1 MMQKR
6 GDNIIANATPFVAR
20 TKTSGV
26 QSAVSSCPSPG
37 VAVGTSS
44 SADHKKECAS
54 SAPSTLG
61 AAASP
66 RVSSADASA
75 MLVTA
80 IARYVQHRLTVPS
93 AIDDA
98 GADEL
103 HSIKK
108 GGARRKRSSPSVSG
122 AACSAALQRVGD
134 SDGDVN
140 AVHLVACTQQVEAH
154 LLRCLLHVE
163 LTPGRLPNQPEVIG
177 EALGTP
183 STTTA
188 AGTMEA
194 SPQVHRAARRVVTTT
209 NQAASAEGE
218 QSPPPRHPAASTVG
232 DKNSCRGNTEA
243 RSRSQRSSI
252 AAAAEASSSPRVRA
266 SSGGTKAKELY
277 YTYTSQ
283 GIPPSQPRPRGGNR
297 AAVISTSPT
306 RLPSRSNS
314 AAARDTMKDGTV
326 TLPPPADNSEGD
338 PPAHTR
344 GCSAFPCSRGGAVR
358 PLHPTEIRAALRSWP
373 SRIAQYVLA
382 TTFAEQELR
391 SAAANAGGGA
401 NDDAPAAHGAA
412 RSDAPASHAQEE
424 GSASATASSRVGDG
438 AEEDEDEDEAGVV
451 IDVLLRRLC
460 DMLQHT
466 RLAADIG
473 DAGAG
478 QPPSIDFPSFARFYL
493 AGGDAGNIASGSD
506 TDEHAPSQRFGKGG
520 DVHLYLTQLAQVLL
534 PTVTPGGASASG
546 FAWQDEADSIEGL
559 ALSGDIATDIGMLL
573 KHTPLITA
581 PRHPSELPARTP
593 ALGIADI
600 NATTPLLTA
609 RGALWRA
616 LRSLLNFPPSS
627 SHNPTMCTT
636 PLVVGL
642 VRRYTSCR
650 LDSRSSSRSN
660 GDGDGLRV
668 RFLPAADLI
677 SPAGVTTTAAAAPA
691 SDDGL
696 RNHQDAP
703 HDPLRTPVFYTA
715 VFLEVTGEDV
725 LHSTANDED
734 AVTLEEESTSKVRYE
749 ADVPEVY
756 RDRHRRRMEAQNR
769 RGVHYSSGATHGGS
783 AVRSGRSNVNGDA
796 GASAS
801 ATSGLEGATAL
812 SIRDRCLSRREC
824 ALWEKLLALAHF
836 VHVSGTPAEVETTAR
851 YVTLVIRRRRGARQ
865 QPQRDPRQTSS
876 ASATPVSIAESAAL
890 PSVPAFFFT
899 LTETSALRSAAAT
912 AAEVRQ
918 TLFCNDHDDSDD
930 HDAVPFD
937 AAQGVLTKAGSA
949 SSIAAAAGRSH
960 FFGSSGLGLRALLG
974 WGKGAATAPP
984 DQPVSPSCSLQDRNT
999 DSSIRARPRR
1009 EEGGPP
1015 CRAPPTEPPPPA
1027 VQDESTEELIM
1038 DWMHDALIPLFF
1050 ETTVSGSVAPH
1061 QGSAAPAKP
1070 SEGKE
1075 RDDSHDDES
1084 AVAATAGRRRAP
1096 YHLRSQ
1102 RVLLG
1107 RVQAVTPSM
1116 VYGSFTTTASS
1127 ATVALACGTD
1137 AAMEAVVRDSMFDA
1151 DLLPYLLLNQLFF
1164 AADGSPVNAAH
1175 DTFSSPPPRARSAPV
1190 PEQTPE
1196 HPRSAAAGQQ
1206 PSQQAT
1212 IQSHGLRPIH
1222 SLPGSATA
1230 AASAHSPNAHGRR
1243 VSFLEDA
1250 SISTPL
1256 RLDARLPVAE
1266 SGVGSPLLRQ
1276 SPNFPSATSPERSSS
1291 IAGSPRSILKSG
1303 RRYKREKLIRSSAP
1317 AASVVPFRSL
1327 FLWRLL
1333 AAEVLGSGGRAHDA
1347 SKQEQQQQGLGNI
1360 SAVSATLCTTS
1371 VAYLRYTQALAVRV
1385 ASDVATA
1392 VLLAGLL
1399 AEQYACYRQLRGHDN
1414 QTHRDGSSAVTERDH
1429 SSIHCGAAGS
1439 EKKHNSSGTPAE
1451 VNAEAARWG
1460 ALRCDDLLPLAN
1472 GAALAFVRAALAPML
1487 CYDDG
1492 APAHLAGIIA
1502 EVESGV
1508 GFSDACDEDECKCE
1522 RRDDP
1527 DSDQSSASAT
1537 SHVDGHR
1544 GRRDV
1549 SKDGAT
1555 PHHRRTSAP
1564 SAISLLSPSL
1574 PADVLNRLQTLS
1586 VVCLLHIRQEVLE
1599 SITRP
1604 LDVVMRR
1611 LTWALARLHLHALC
1625 RPLDDFLRRGSAT
1638 ALLRDADG
1646 SAQGVHTEHQFW
1658 QLVREVLDMYG
1669 ECLMLPHLLD
1679 AAAPL
1684 LATVPAASTEDRVV
1698 ASEAAVNRHEGG
1710 SKADARAHDEESSG
1724 VSSEEGDVISPLT
1737 PYQESAPPLSF
1748 TAAVPLT
1755 TRIGAA
1761 IPKLRLPREQQDQ
1774 QQQQQPVVRSARRG
1788 GVGFVPLSF
1797 VNASFDP
1804 AHSSSLLPAQRAV
1817 LQPTPSRWS
1826 VARALGG
1833 WSADSVDP
1841 ADSYD
1846 LQSFAFDGRAMR
1858 LTGDAAHGAGC
1869 RRRSAL
1875 DGATNDFVK
1884 AATSALGLQRSPP
1897 LFASLCTDGTMLGS
1911 QACVPLAAGTGTDM
1925 ATTAPVLGN
1934 CFSGNRS
1941 SGNATSA
1948 VASNSRGCQLASKQ
1962 GFEAALELHHD
1973 CASDASCDV
1982 DAALPVRL
1990 LHSPPR
1996 AMDVPAFAASDTAE
2010 SRHLGR
2016 SPSGIFDFI
2025 AVATPLCV
2033 ATAAESAAADYEGSP
2048 LCVISSGSD
2057 ASKRRV
2063 QQAQISSHG
2072 SSFLTP
2078 IFAVPLLRRL
2088 QTAVSN
2094 KSARDGEDAEEG
2106 EERQPRQSPRPTQQQ
2121 PQRMAHQRHTSLVG
2135 ARESGDAVTGS
2146 TARTAGESPLSPKG
2160 GAEVAAM
2167 ASGTS
2172 VKRLVV
2178 HVGRGVAVE
2187 SPLLSPFVTE
2197 AKHMMVEAL
2206 LLRWVLPWWAQRTLD
2221 MEQKVAKKRG
2231 KGRDDARAGDATA
2244 TDCEAAPNGP
2254 AQPLVQRGC
2263 SVSPPTTRSTVS
2275 TAPAA
2280 SRERR
2285 DWSARAVPSAAT
2297 SQLTKQMAEL
2307 QRENAE
2313 LHGRLRS
2320 TQRLLGDIH
2329 QTCSVLRMAARQY
2342 EQAIALQEEER
2353 APTAAEPTTAAP
2365 DSSLFLA
2372 GGADTLASP
2381 QQLDLISPS
2390 PLSSTPQVVPGKG
2403 DVGVGSPH
2411 GDAAP
2416 EKMMATDSAAF
2427 PLESFSVTLPLADSI
2442 SPQLLYFAQTEE
2454 GRERVA
2460 ELCQRIIVLLSGAA
2474 NVEDSKDNAKSLPPS
2489 AIAHD
2494 SDLPSRL
2501 PSSTSALATSRS
2513 FLLHSLSQGMQ
2524 GSQCLSPPETTSVE
2538 LAATAVLCSDCS
2550 VRRRHSV
2557 VSHGPSQLFS
2567 PLEPQSFRRTSTA
2580 LTLMSLAPAGALAM
2594 SNTIAAETPCSTPTP
2609 IAVLILG
2616 ASSDP
2621 STGSSPARLSR
2632 QSSLQQQQQQQ
2643 HVPPLRPS
2651 SSSVRSSPPSVA
2663 SQHVADAVFSSADVD
2678 VQRTI
2683 LSAYPAA
2690 APSHASSVP
2699 LTPKDTSPLPRRAPL
2714 WNQATP
2720 VAPQLE
2726 LEAVVASSPCSTT
2739 PMVWLTQVRHA
2750 PLQQHSGSADG
2761 VETDAHTSDEQ
2772 QHSRASGFA
2781 APSAD
2786 SGLHGTQVVTPYH
2799 DRRQHHGRHSENGDG
2814 NGDDRQAPPSTL
2826 SSPSVRSPHLA
2837 RQTSSIAES
2846 RGSAALSSSMPPPLS
2861 SPSPSSSKMFSGA
2874 SSEPSFEVRSR
2885 FYENGSAVTAAIVHS
2900 GTPHAVLIREDD
2912 SDMQDS
2918 AIADAA
2924 ATTAAAADAEV
2935 AGSNSGFE
2943 APKDE
2948 EDDVAG
2954 SVAMAAGGAKL
2965 TGKHV
2970 EVAEDASHAD
2980 HEDNL
2985 SEQPAVL
2992 QQTGKAPDLQ
3002 PSLCGISLPLP
3013 RMLPAAP
3020 LPQPSCRR
3028 PPASLAFRRSPEG
3041 TLSTSSVTRRM
3052 SVGTPSSSISSSSS
3066 PPPTVQRT
3074 NSDVAT
3080 HGERHVTASDDETE
3094 HVSHESDGASC
3105 CDSVLP
3111 VQRAIASNADEAGD
3125 VAGQEPISIKAAV
3138 LPTRRPSLPTREDAN
3153 GSSPA
3158 SASSIERE
3166 QAALHV
3172 RTAVTASS
3180 SPWRERA
3187 PVRNSEAAVT
3197 ALADLQQR
3205 LSGSNSAVVELR
3217 QQLQQVE
3224 QELHEKAKAMSCL
3237 TEQLAATEA
3246 ALGAARHAATVAEEK
3261 AQQQQQRLSTP
3272 SPPPPPRATVA
3283 TSTEKL
3289 LLSPSAFSTLS
3300 GKERAKEVDS
3310 RSLTSTPAAAL
3321 VETVVGESKAAAAP
3335 VASVPAATPPPSSA
3349 DSSPSSL
3356 RTQPLRRVHELEDEL
3371 RNANFRMGQWR
3382 ALLDAERHAHV
3393 VQVDQ
3398 LTQRLESEQRRSAR
3412 ASRSRSRSLSP
3423 LSSGTGPLPCVERSA
3438 RDEARA
3444 APPPA
3449 PPPSLE
3455 SFPPPAAEVPR
3466 FNLTTGDGELPPA
3479 SPREQQRINTLME
3492 QLHVVEA
3499 HAAEE
3504 HAQRVAAEDGIR
3516 VLERERRVLREQLEA
3531 LENERAIAQVQQRQ
3545 KEHDSDQREEALRRE
3560 LESHMQT
3567 LTAMHAAQAASEEL
3581 QRHLKGELDAER
3593 RARAAAA
3600 ADSAAAYMATQ
3611 DRLMRDG
3618 EEAQQQ
3624 LRCERDRAL
3633 QREKEALAH
3642 AAAEAQAAQLQ
3653 IAALRQR
3660 IESTTDQLRTA
3671 EADSREHRHRC
3682 IIAET
3687 QAAARESAQKA
3698 LTDRVLVLEEE
3709 LSSARAA
3716 HKQWQQDA
3724 DERERALRREYEE
3737 AAADAGAAMEAQRRA
3752 SSERL
3757 QRSEDE
3763 LHAMQRAQAVRDEG
3777 HRTALEEV
3785 TRKLA
3790 DAEQAAHLALD
3801 DLRRERETH
3810 ERTTAAL
3817 QEAQSEKE
3825 ELHRRFEAVL
3835 ERLHLAE
3842 LGADEHSRQRDRIE
3856 TLKVE
3861 LEAARAQQQEA
3872 VEKAEDALRREAETH
3887 MRTIATLQEGRSAHD
3902 ELRRRLEE
3910 ELQSEK
3916 LARAADTAAHK
3927 AALVSAQGQVSRAEQ
3942 RAQDIADALR
3952 REEQAHARTLAAMQ
3966 AAEEAN
3972 RQLLRARAAQEA
3984 HAQQRARSW
3993 LSARETCLLKWMEA
4007 KTQLMV
4013 GACSIIGAVRQPQQT
4028 PSRVSPSP
4036 TAAGTP
4042 TVGSERKNERRSRG
4056 REKLHGQPPAPDAVA
4071 HVQAASAGPRAQPE
4085 MVVVSVDDPLGLR
4098 YELQSKAR
4106 HIASLEERV
4115 HQLEE
4120 VHAADQQVVSTLQ
4133 KLVAQEEMRNGNGIA
4148 AAARLPQPPPPLP
4161 MATASWSSRSPLRTP
4176 SRAWPA
4182 RDPTLLEGYRSPIAL
4197 LWDPHP
4203 GSHSSA
4209 ASPPGTTERK
4219 RLTPNEYRQR
4229 YTSL

>member
-1 MMQKR
+1 MQKR

-493 AGGDAGNIASGSD
+493 AGGDAGNIASDSD

-609 RGALWRA
+609 RGALW
-616 LRSLLNFPPSS
+616 P
-627 SHNPTMCTT
+627 
-636 PLVVGL
+636 
-642 VRRYTSCR
+642 
-650 LDSRSSSRSN
+650 
-660 GDGDGLRV
+660 
-668 RFLPAADLI
+668 ADLI

-1333 AAEVLGSGGRAHDA
+1333 AAEVLGSG
-1347 SKQEQQQQGLGNI
+1347 
-1360 SAVSATLCTTS
+1360 
-1371 VAYLRYTQALAVRV
+1371 ALAVRV

-1429 SSIHCGAAGS
+1429 SSIHCGAAG
-1439 EKKHNSSGTPAE
+1439 T
-1451 VNAEAARWG
+1451 
-1460 ALRCDDLLPLAN
+1460 
-1472 GAALAFVRAALAPML
+1472 LAPML

-1537 SHVDGHR
+1537 
-1544 GRRDV
+1544 
-1549 SKDGAT
+1549 
-1555 PHHRRTSAP
+1555 
-1564 SAISLLSPSL
+1564 L

-1684 LATVPAASTEDRVV
+1684 LAT
-1698 ASEAAVNRHEGG
+1698 
-1710 SKADARAHDEESSG
+1710 ESSG

-1748 TAAVPLT
+1748 TAA
-1755 TRIGAA
+1755 
-1761 IPKLRLPREQQDQ
+1761 
-1774 QQQQQPVVRSARRG
+1774 
-1788 GVGFVPLSF
+1788 
-1797 VNASFDP
+1797 
-1804 AHSSSLLPAQRAV
+1804 RAV
-1817 LQPTPSRWS
+1817 LQPTPARWS

-1858 LTGDAAHGAGC
+1858 LT
-1869 RRRSAL
+1869 
-1875 DGATNDFVK
+1875 
-1884 AATSALGLQRSPP
+1884 ALGLQRSPP

-2221 MEQKVAKKRG
+2221 MEQK
-2231 KGRDDARAGDATA
+2231 
-2244 TDCEAAPNGP
+2244 
-2254 AQPLVQRGC
+2254 PLVQRGC

-2474 NVEDSKDNAKSLPPS
+2474 TVEDSKDNAKSLPPS

-2632 QSSLQQQQQQQ
+2632 QSSLQQQQ

-2678 VQRTI
+2678 
-2683 LSAYPAA
+2683 S
-2690 APSHASSVP
+2690 SSVESG
-2699 LTPKDTSPLPRRAPL
+2699 D
-2714 WNQATP
+2714 
-2720 VAPQLE
+2720 
-2726 LEAVVASSPCSTT
+2726 ASGTAIGT
-2739 PMVWLTQVRHA
+2739 G
-2750 PLQQHSGSADG
+2750 SGSSVVSVFYHAHG
-2761 VETDAHTSDEQ
+2761 VVDT
-2772 QHSRASGFA
+2772 
-2781 APSAD
+2781 
-2786 SGLHGTQVVTPYH
+2786 
-2799 DRRQHHGRHSENGDG
+2799 
-2814 NGDDRQAPPSTL
+2814 
-2826 SSPSVRSPHLA
+2826 VRSPHLA

-2912 SDMQDS
+2912 SDMQDR
-2918 AIADAA
+2918 
-2924 ATTAAAADAEV
+2924 
-2935 AGSNSGFE
+2935 
-2943 APKDE
+2943 
-2948 EDDVAG
+2948 
-2954 SVAMAAGGAKL
+2954 
-2965 TGKHV
+2965 KHV

-3052 SVGTPSSSISSSSS
+3052 S
-3066 PPPTVQRT
+3066 
-3074 NSDVAT
+3074 
-3080 HGERHVTASDDETE
+3080 RHVTASDDETE

-3125 VAGQEPISIKAAV
+3125 AAGQEPISIKAAV

-3205 LSGSNSAVVELR
+3205 LSGSNSA
-3217 QQLQQVE
+3217 
-3224 QELHEKAKAMSCL
+3224 
-3237 TEQLAATEA
+3237 QLAATEA
-3246 ALGAARHAATVAEEK
+3246 ALGAARHAAT
-3261 AQQQQQRLSTP
+3261 
-3272 SPPPPPRATVA
+3272 
-3283 TSTEKL
+3283 KL

-3412 ASRSRSRSLSP
+3412 ASRSR
-3423 LSSGTGPLPCVERSA
+3423 T
-3438 RDEARA
+3438 
-3444 APPPA
+3444 
-3449 PPPSLE
+3449 
-3455 SFPPPAAEVPR
+3455 AEVPR
-3466 FNLTTGDGELPPA
+3466 LNLTTGDGELPPA

-3545 KEHDSDQREEALRRE
+3545 KEHDSDQP
-3560 LESHMQT
+3560 
-3567 LTAMHAAQAASEEL
+3567 
-3581 QRHLKGELDAER
+3581 
-3593 RARAAAA
+3593 
-3600 ADSAAAYMATQ
+3600 
-3611 DRLMRDG
+3611 
-3618 EEAQQQ
+3618 
-3624 LRCERDRAL
+3624 
-3633 QREKEALAH
+3633 
-3642 AAAEAQAAQLQ
+3642 EAQAAQLQ

-4042 TVGSERKNERRSRG
+4042 T
-4056 REKLHGQPPAPDAVA
+4056 
-4071 HVQAASAGPRAQPE
+4071 AASAGPRAQPE

>member
-1 MMQKR
+1 MQKR

-20 TKTSGV
+20 TKTSGA

-44 SADHKKECAS
+44 SAEHKKECAS

-266 SSGGTKAKELY
+266 SSGGIKAKELY
-277 YTYTSQ
+277 YTYTNQ

-493 AGGDAGNIASGSD
+493 AGGDAGNIASDSD

-609 RGALWRA
+609 RGALW
-616 LRSLLNFPPSS
+616 P
-627 SHNPTMCTT
+627 
-636 PLVVGL
+636 
-642 VRRYTSCR
+642 
-650 LDSRSSSRSN
+650 
-660 GDGDGLRV
+660 
-668 RFLPAADLI
+668 ADLI

-734 AVTLEEESTSKVRYE
+734 AVTLEEESASKVRYE

-769 RGVHYSSGATHGGS
+769 RGVHYSSSATHGGS

-812 SIRDRCLSRREC
+812 SIRGRCLSRREC

-949 SSIAAAAGRSH
+949 SSIAAAGGRSH

-1151 DLLPYLLLNQLFF
+1151 NLLPYLLLNQLFF
-1164 AADGSPVNAAH
+1164 AADGSSVNAAH

-1222 SLPGSATA
+1222 SLPASATA

-1333 AAEVLGSGGRAHDA
+1333 AAEVLGSG
-1347 SKQEQQQQGLGNI
+1347 
-1360 SAVSATLCTTS
+1360 
-1371 VAYLRYTQALAVRV
+1371 ALAVRV

-1537 SHVDGHR
+1537 SYVDGHR

-1684 LATVPAASTEDRVV
+1684 LAT
-1698 ASEAAVNRHEGG
+1698 
-1710 SKADARAHDEESSG
+1710 ESSG

-1748 TAAVPLT
+1748 TAA
-1755 TRIGAA
+1755 
-1761 IPKLRLPREQQDQ
+1761 
-1774 QQQQQPVVRSARRG
+1774 
-1788 GVGFVPLSF
+1788 
-1797 VNASFDP
+1797 
-1804 AHSSSLLPAQRAV
+1804 RAV
-1817 LQPTPSRWS
+1817 LQPTPARWS

-1858 LTGDAAHGAGC
+1858 LTGDAAQGAGC

-2088 QTAVSN
+2088 QTAV
-2094 KSARDGEDAEEG
+2094 
-2106 EERQPRQSPRPTQQQ
+2106 
-2121 PQRMAHQRHTSLVG
+2121 
-2135 ARESGDAVTGS
+2135 GDAVTGS

-2221 MEQKVAKKRG
+2221 MEQK
-2231 KGRDDARAGDATA
+2231 ATQQPQ
-2244 TDCEAAPNGP
+2244 TVKLRRTGP
-2254 AQPLVQRGC
+2254 PSL
-2263 SVSPPTTRSTVS
+2263 
-2275 TAPAA
+2275 

-2342 EQAIALQEEER
+2342 EQAIALQEEEK

-2416 EKMMATDSAAF
+2416 EKMMATDSAAS

-2616 ASSDP
+2616 AS
-2621 STGSSPARLSR
+2621 T
-2632 QSSLQQQQQQQ
+2632 
-2643 HVPPLRPS
+2643 
-2651 SSSVRSSPPSVA
+2651 

-2761 VETDAHTSDEQ
+2761 VETYAHTSDEQ

-2912 SDMQDS
+2912 SDMQD
-2918 AIADAA
+2918 
-2924 ATTAAAADAEV
+2924 T
-2935 AGSNSGFE
+2935 
-2943 APKDE
+2943 PKDE

-2954 SVAMAAGGAKL
+2954 SVAMAVGGAKL

-3002 PSLCGISLPLP
+3002 RSLCDISLPLP

-3020 LPQPSCRR
+3020 LPQPSCQR

-3052 SVGTPSSSISSSSS
+3052 S
-3066 PPPTVQRT
+3066 
-3074 NSDVAT
+3074 
-3080 HGERHVTASDDETE
+3080 RHVTASDDETE

-3125 VAGQEPISIKAAV
+3125 AAGQEPISIKAAV

-3172 RTAVTASS
+3172 RTAATASS

-3205 LSGSNSAVVELR
+3205 LSGSNSA
-3217 QQLQQVE
+3217 
-3224 QELHEKAKAMSCL
+3224 
-3237 TEQLAATEA
+3237 QLAATEA
-3246 ALGAARHAATVAEEK
+3246 ALGAARHAAT
-3261 AQQQQQRLSTP
+3261 
-3272 SPPPPPRATVA
+3272 
-3283 TSTEKL
+3283 KL

-3466 FNLTTGDGELPPA
+3466 LNLTTGDGELPPA

-3545 KEHDSDQREEALRRE
+3545 KEHDSDQP
-3560 LESHMQT
+3560 
-3567 LTAMHAAQAASEEL
+3567 
-3581 QRHLKGELDAER
+3581 
-3593 RARAAAA
+3593 
-3600 ADSAAAYMATQ
+3600 
-3611 DRLMRDG
+3611 
-3618 EEAQQQ
+3618 
-3624 LRCERDRAL
+3624 
-3633 QREKEALAH
+3633 
-3642 AAAEAQAAQLQ
+3642 EAQAAQLQ

-3763 LHAMQRAQAVRDEG
+3763 LHAMQRAQAVRAEG

-4042 TVGSERKNERRSRG
+4042 T
-4056 REKLHGQPPAPDAVA
+4056 
-4071 HVQAASAGPRAQPE
+4071 AASAGPRAQPE

-4098 YELQSKAR
+4098 YELQRKAR

-4133 KLVAQEEMRNGNGIA
+4133 KLVAQEEMCNGNGIA

-4176 SRAWPA
+4176 SRAWQA

>member
-6 GDNIIANATPFVAR
+6 GDNIIANATPFLAR
-20 TKTSGV
+20 TTTSGA
-26 QSAVSSCPSPG
+26 QSAVSSSPSPS

-44 SADHKKECAS
+44 SADRKKQCAS
-54 SAPSTLG
+54 SAPHTLG

-80 IARYVQHRLTVPS
+80 IAQYVQHRLTVPA

-98 GADEL
+98 AVDEL
-103 HSIKK
+103 HSIEKS
-108 GGARRKRSSPSVSG
+108 GARKKLSSPSTSG
-122 AACSAALQRVGD
+122 AACSTALQRVGD

-140 AVHLVACTQQVEAH
+140 AVHLVACTQQVEAY

-177 EALGTP
+177 EALGAP
-183 STTTA
+183 SAATA
-188 AGTMEA
+188 VGTMEA

-209 NQAASAEGE
+209 SQAASAEDE
-218 QSPPPRHPAASTVG
+218 QSPPPRHPAASIVG
-232 DKNSCRGNTEA
+232 DKNSWRGNTEA
-243 RSRSQRSSI
+243 RSRSQRSSVS
-252 AAAAEASSSPRVRA
+252 AAAEASSSPRVRT

-277 YTYTSQ
+277 YTYTNQ
-283 GIPPSQPRPRGGNR
+283 GMPPPQPRPRGGNP
-297 AAVISTSPT
+297 AAVASTPPT

-314 AAARDTMKDGTV
+314 AAAIDTTKNAAV
-326 TLPPPADNSEGD
+326 TLPPPADNSEGA
-338 PPAHTR
+338 PPAHAR
-344 GCSAFPCSRGGAVR
+344 GRSAFPCTRGGAVR
-358 PLHPTEIRAALRSWP
+358 PLHPTEIRAALCSWP

-391 SAAANAGGGA
+391 SAAADAGGGA
-401 NDDAPAAHGAA
+401 DVDAPAAHGAA
-412 RSDAPASHAQEE
+412 RSDAPASHAHEE
-424 GSASATASSRVGDG
+424 GSASATASSRV
-438 AEEDEDEDEAGVV
+438 AEGVEDEAGVV

-466 RLAADIG
+466 RLAADMG

-493 AGGDAGNIASGSD
+493 ADGDAGNIVSDSD
-506 TDEHAPSQRFGKGG
+506 TDEHAPRQRFGKGG
-520 DVHLYLTQLAQVLL
+520 DVHLYIMQLAQVLL
-534 PTVTPGGASASG
+534 SVLTPGGAGASG
-546 FAWQDEADSIEGL
+546 FARQDEVDSMGGL

-600 NATTPLLTA
+600 NAATPLVTA

-616 LRSLLNFPPSS
+616 LRSLLNFSPSS

-642 VRRYTSCR
+642 VRRYTSGR
-650 LDSRSSSRSN
+650 SDGSSSGS
-660 GDGDGLRV
+660 GGGGDGLRV
-668 RFLPAADLI
+668 RFLPVADLI
-677 SPAGVTTTAAAAPA
+677 RPAGVTTTAAAAPA

-696 RNHQDAP
+696 RDRQDAA
-703 HDPLRTPVFYTA
+703 HDPLRTPIFYTA
-715 VFLEVTGEDV
+715 VFLEVAGEDV
-725 LHSTANDED
+725 LHSTANHED

-769 RGVHYSSGATHGGS
+769 RGVHYSSSATHGGGV
-783 AVRSGRSNVNGDA
+783 VRGGRSNVNGDA
-796 GASAS
+796 GAPAS
-801 ATSGLEGATAL
+801 ATNGLEDATAL
-812 SIRDRCLSRREC
+812 SARDRCLSRREC

-865 QPQRDPRQTSS
+865 QSQRNPLQASS
-876 ASATPVSIAESAAL
+876 ANATPVSIAESAAL

-899 LTETSALRSAAAT
+899 LTETSALRSAAAA
-912 AAEVRQ
+912 AAEARQ
-918 TLFCNDHDDSDD
+918 ALFCNDQDDSDD
-930 HDAVPFD
+930 HDVVPFD
-937 AAQGVLTKAGSA
+937 ALQGALRETGSA
-949 SSIAAAAGRSH
+949 SSTAAAAGRSN
-960 FFGSSGLGLRALLG
+960 FFGSSGRGLRALLG

-984 DQPVSPSCSLQDRNT
+984 DQPVSPSSSLRDRNT
-999 DSSIRARPRR
+999 DSGIRARPRR
-1009 EEGGPP
+1009 EAGGPP
-1015 CRAPPTEPPPPA
+1015 CRAPPAEPPPPA
-1027 VQDESTEELIM
+1027 VQDESTEVLII

-1070 SEGKE
+1070 SEGNE
-1075 RDDSHDDES
+1075 HDDSHDDES

-1116 VYGSFTTTASS
+1116 VYGSFITTASS
-1127 ATVALACGTD
+1127 ATVALACDMD
-1137 AAMEAVVRDSMFDA
+1137 AVMEAVVRDGMFDA
-1151 DLLPYLLLNQLFF
+1151 NLLPYLLLNQLFF
-1164 AADGSPVNAAH
+1164 ATDGSSADAAH
-1175 DTFSSPPPRARSAPV
+1175 DTFNSPPSRARSAPV
-1190 PEQTPE
+1190 PERTPE
-1196 HPRSAAAGQQ
+1196 HPRSAAAEQQ
-1206 PSQQAT
+1206 SSQQAA
-1212 IQSHGLRPIH
+1212 IQSHGLRPIY
-1222 SLPGSATA
+1222 SLPTSATT
-1230 AASAHSPNAHGRR
+1230 AASAHSPNAHARR
-1243 VSFLEDA
+1243 VSFLENA

-1256 RLDARLPVAE
+1256 RLDTRLPVAE
-1266 SGVGSPLLRQ
+1266 GGAGSPLLRQ
-1276 SPNFPSATSPERSSS
+1276 SPNTPSAISPERSSS

-1333 AAEVLGSGGRAHDA
+1333 AAEVLGSGDRAHGA
-1347 SKQEQQQQGLGNI
+1347 SKQEQQQQSLGNI
-1360 SAVSATLCTTS
+1360 SAVSTTLCTTS
-1371 VAYLRYTQALAVRV
+1371 AAYLRYTQALAVRV
-1385 ASDVATA
+1385 ASDVATGI
-1392 VLLAGLL
+1392 LLAGLL
-1399 AEQYACYRQLRGHDN
+1399 AEQYACYRQLRGHDD
-1414 QTHRDGSSAVTERDH
+1414 QTRRDDSSAVTERDH
-1429 SSIHCGAAGS
+1429 SSTHRGAAGS
-1439 EKKHNSSGTPAE
+1439 EKEHHSSDTPAE

-1472 GAALAFVRAALAPML
+1472 SAALAFARAALAPML
-1487 CYDDG
+1487 CYDDD
-1492 APAHLAGIIA
+1492 APAHLAGVIT
-1502 EVESGV
+1502 EVKSGV
-1508 GFSDACDEDECKCE
+1508 DFSDACDEDECKRE
-1522 RRDDP
+1522 RRDNP
-1527 DSDQSSASAT
+1527 GSDQSSASAT
-1537 SHVDGHR
+1537 SYVDGHR
-1544 GRRDV
+1544 GQRDV
-1549 SKDGAT
+1549 SNDGAT
-1555 PHHRRTSAP
+1555 PHHRRASAP
-1564 SAISLLSPSL
+1564 PIISLLSPSL

-1625 RPLDDFLRRGSAT
+1625 RPLDDFLRRGSA
-1638 ALLRDADG
+1638 
-1646 SAQGVHTEHQFW
+1646 QGVHTEHQFW
-1658 QLVREVLDMYG
+1658 QVVREVLDMYG
-1669 ECLMLPHLLD
+1669 ECLMLPHLLAD
-1679 AAAPL
+1679 AGAPL
-1684 LATVPAASTEDRVV
+1684 L

-1710 SKADARAHDEESSG
+1710 SKTNARAHEEEPSG
-1724 VSSEEGDVISPLT
+1724 VSSEEGNVISPLT
-1737 PYQESAPPLSF
+1737 QHQASATPLSF

-1755 TRIGAA
+1755 TRIGMA
-1761 IPKLRLPREQQDQ
+1761 IPKLRLSREQQDHHHHHQ
-1774 QQQQQPVVRSARRG
+1774 QQQQQPVVRSSRRG

-1797 VNASFDP
+1797 INASFDP
-1804 AHSSSLLPAQRAV
+1804 AHSSSLLPAQRTV

-1826 VARALGG
+1826 VTRALGG
-1833 WSADSVDP
+1833 WNPHSVDP
-1841 ADSYD
+1841 DDSYD

-1858 LTGDAAHGAGC
+1858 LTSDAAQGAGC
-1869 RRRSAL
+1869 RSSSSAVNS
-1875 DGATNDFVK
+1875 ATNDFVK

-1897 LFASLCTDGTMLGS
+1897 FVSLCTHGTMTGS
-1911 QACVPLAAGTGTDM
+1911 QARVPLEAGTGTDM

-1934 CFSGNRS
+1934 RFSGSRT
-1941 SGNATSA
+1941 SGNANSM
-1948 VASNSRGCQLASKQ
+1948 VASNSRLCQLVSKH
-1962 GFEAALELHHD
+1962 GFEAALELHHG
-1973 CASDASCDV
+1973 CAGDASCDV
-1982 DAALPVRL
+1982 DAALPLLL
-1990 LHSPPR
+1990 LHTPPR
-1996 AMDVPAFAASDTAE
+1996 AMEVPAVAAPDTAE
-2010 SRHLGR
+2010 SRNLGR

-2025 AVATPLCV
+2025 AVATPHCV
-2033 ATAAESAAADYEGSP
+2033 ATAAGSAAGGYEGSP
-2048 LCVISSGSD
+2048 LCAISSGSD
-2057 ASKRRV
+2057 ASQRRV
-2063 QQAQISSHG
+2063 QQAQVSSHG

-2078 IFAVPLLRRL
+2078 TFAVPLLRRL
-2088 QTAVSN
+2088 QTVST
-2094 KSARDGEDAEEG
+2094 KSARDGKDAEEG
-2106 EERQPRQSPRPTQQQ
+2106 EEGQPRQSPRTTQQQ
-2121 PQRMAHQRHTSLVG
+2121 PQRMAHQGHTPLVG
-2135 ARESGDAVTGS
+2135 ARESGDAVTGAP
-2146 TARTAGESPLSPKG
+2146 ARPAGASPLSPEG

-2197 AKHMMVEAL
+2197 AKRMMVETL
-2206 LLRWVLPWWAQRTLD
+2206 LLRWVLPWWAQRTLN
-2221 MEQKVAKKRG
+2221 MEQEVPMMRG
-2231 KGRDDARAGDATA
+2231 KGSDDAHAGGATA
-2244 TDCEAAPNGP
+2244 TDGEAAPNWP
-2254 AQPLVQRGC
+2254 AQPLMQRGC

-2280 SRERR
+2280 SYERR
-2285 DWSARAVPSAAT
+2285 DGSARASAAAA
-2297 SQLTKQMAEL
+2297 SQLTKQMAAL

-2313 LHGRLRS
+2313 LHGRLCS
-2320 TQRLLGDIH
+2320 TQRLLADIH
-2329 QTCSVLRMAARQY
+2329 QTCSGLRMAARQY
-2342 EQAIALQEEER
+2342 EQAVALQKEER
-2353 APTAAEPTTAAP
+2353 APTAAASTTAVT
-2365 DSSLFLA
+2365 DSSLSLA
-2372 GGADTLASP
+2372 DGTDTLASP

-2403 DVGVGSPH
+2403 DVGVGSPRD
-2411 GDAAP
+2411 DATP
-2416 EKMMATDSAAF
+2416 EKMMATDSAAS
-2427 PLESFSVTLPLADSI
+2427 PLESFSVTLPLADSVP
-2442 SPQLLYFAQTEE
+2442 PQLLYFAQTEE

-2474 NVEDSKDNAKSLPPS
+2474 NVDDNKDNAKSSPPS
-2489 AIAHD
+2489 VIAYG

-2501 PSSTSALATSRS
+2501 PSSTSHS

-2524 GSQCLSPPETTSVE
+2524 GSPCLSSPETTSVE

-2567 PLEPQSFRRTSTA
+2567 PLQPQSFRRTSTA

-2632 QSSLQQQQQQQ
+2632 QSSWQQQ
-2643 HVPPLRPS
+2643 HMRPLPPS
-2651 SSSVRSSPPSVA
+2651 SPSAQSSPPSVA
-2663 SQHVADAVFSSADVD
+2663 SQHVAGPAFSSADVD

-2683 LSAYPAA
+2683 LSAYPTA
-2690 APSHASSVP
+2690 APSHVSPVP
-2699 LTPKDTSPLPRRAPL
+2699 LTPKGASPLPRRAPL

-2720 VAPQLE
+2720 VTPVRHTPPQL
-2726 LEAVVASSPCSTT
+2726 
-2739 PMVWLTQVRHA
+2739 RI
-2750 PLQQHSGSADG
+2750 GSADD
-2761 VETDAHTSDEQ
+2761 VEPDAHTSDEQ
-2772 QHSRASGFA
+2772 QHSRTSCFA
-2781 APSAD
+2781 APSAG
-2786 SGLHGTQVVTPYH
+2786 SVGLHDTQVGTPYH
-2799 DRRQHHGRHSENGDG
+2799 DLHQHHGRHGENGNG
-2814 NGDDRQAPPSTL
+2814 NRDDRQAPPSTL
-2826 SSPSVRSPHLA
+2826 SSPSVHSSNFA
-2837 RQTSSIAES
+2837 RQTSSVLES
-2846 RGSAALSSSMPPPLS
+2846 RGSDVLSSPMPPPLS
-2861 SPSPSSSKMFSGA
+2861 PPSPSSSKMFSEA
-2874 SSEPSFEVRSR
+2874 SSEPPFEVNSRS
-2885 FYENGSAVTAAIVHS
+2885 YENGSAVTTTIVH
-2900 GTPHAVLIREDD
+2900 TDTQHAVLIREDD

-2918 AIADAA
+2918 AAA
-2924 ATTAAAADAEV
+2924 ASA
-2935 AGSNSGFE
+2935 AGSDGGFE
-2943 APKDE
+2943 APKDDE
-2948 EDDVAG
+2948 GDVVGA
-2954 SVAMAAGGAKL
+2954 VAMAVGGAKL
-2965 TGKHV
+2965 TEKHV
-2970 EVAEDASHAD
+2970 EVAEDASCTD

-2992 QQTGKAPDLQ
+2992 QQTVEAPDLQ
-3002 PSLCGISLPLP
+3002 PSLCDISLPLP
-3013 RMLPAAP
+3013 RVLLAAP

-3028 PPASLAFRRSPEG
+3028 SPASLGFRRSPEG
-3041 TLSTSSVTRRM
+3041 TLSTSPVTRRV
-3052 SVGTPSSSISSSSS
+3052 SAGTPSSSIFSSSS
-3066 PPPTVQRT
+3066 PSPPTVQCT
-3074 NSDVAT
+3074 NSDVT
-3080 HGERHVTASDDETE
+3080 TNGERHVAASDDETE
-3094 HVSHESDGASC
+3094 HASHESDGASC
-3105 CDSVLP
+3105 CDGVLP
-3111 VQRAIASNADEAGD
+3111 VQRAIANDADEACD
-3125 VAGQEPISIKAAV
+3125 AAGQEPISTKAAV
-3138 LPTRRPSLPTREDAN
+3138 LPTCRPSLSTREDAN

-3158 SASSIERE
+3158 SASSTGRE
-3166 QAALHV
+3166 QAALHAL
-3172 RTAVTASS
+3172 TAATVSS

-3224 QELHEKAKAMSCL
+3224 QELREKAKAMTCL
-3237 TEQLAATEA
+3237 TEQLTATEA
-3246 ALGAARHAATVAEEK
+3246 ALGAAWYAATVAEEK

-3272 SPPPPPRATVA
+3272 SPPPPPRASVA
-3283 TSTEKL
+3283 TSTENL

-3300 GKERAKEVDS
+3300 DNERANKVDS
-3310 RSLTSTPAAAL
+3310 RSVASTPAAAT

-3335 VASVPAATPPPSSA
+3335 AASIPAATPPPSSA
-3349 DSSPSSL
+3349 DSSPPAL
-3356 RTQPLRRVHELEDEL
+3356 RAQPLCRVHELEDEL
-3371 RNANFRMGQWR
+3371 RNANFRMDQWR
-3382 ALLDAERHAHV
+3382 ALLDAERHAHM

-3398 LTQRLESEQRRSAR
+3398 LTRRLESEQRRSAR

-3423 LSSGTGPLPCVERSA
+3423 LVSGAGPLPCAERSA

-3444 APPPA
+3444 AQPPA

-3466 FNLTTGDGELPPA
+3466 SSLTTGDGELPPA

-3499 HAAEE
+3499 RAAEE
-3504 HAQRVAAEDGIR
+3504 RTQRVAAEDGIR
-3516 VLERERRVLREQLEA
+3516 VLERERRVIREQLEA

-3545 KEHDSDQREEALRRE
+3545 KEHDSDQREAALRRE
-3560 LESHMQT
+3560 LESHVQT
-3567 LTAMHAAQAASEEL
+3567 LTAMHAAQAGSEEL
-3581 QRHLKGELDAER
+3581 QRHLKGELDVER

-3600 ADSAAAYMATQ
+3600 DSAAAHMATR

-3660 IESTTDQLRTA
+3660 VESTTDQLRTA

-3682 IIAET
+3682 IVAET
-3687 QAAARESAQKA
+3687 LAAARESAQKA
-3698 LTDRVLVLEEE
+3698 LEDRVMVLEEE

-3716 HKQWQQDA
+3716 RKQWQQDT
-3724 DERERALRREYEE
+3724 DERERALRHQYEE
-3737 AAADAGAAMEAQRRA
+3737 AAASASAAMEAQRRA
-3752 SSERL
+3752 NSEQL
-3757 QRSEDE
+3757 QRSEDA

-3777 HRTALEEV
+3777 HRTAFEDV

-3801 DLRRERETH
+3801 DLYRERETR
-3810 ERTTAAL
+3810 ERTAAAL

-3835 ERLHLAE
+3835 EKLHLAE
-3842 LGADEHSRQRDRIE
+3842 LDADEHSRQRDCIE
-3856 TLKVE
+3856 ALKLE
-3861 LEAARAQQQEA
+3861 LEAARTQQQEA
-3872 VEKAEDALRREAETH
+3872 AAKAEDAFRREVETH
-3887 MRTIATLQEGRSAHD
+3887 MRTIAALQEGRSAHD

-3927 AALVSAQGQVSRAEQ
+3927 AALVSAQGQVSQAEQ

-3952 REEQAHARTLAAMQ
+3952 REEEAHARTLAAMQ

-3972 RQLLRARAAQEA
+3972 RQLRRARAAQET

-3993 LSARETCLLKWMEA
+3993 LSAREACLLKWIEA
-4007 KTQLMV
+4007 KTLLMV
-4013 GACSIIGAVRQPQQT
+4013 DAWGIVGAERQPQQT
-4028 PSRVSPSP
+4028 PSLASPSP

-4042 TVGSERKNERRSRG
+4042 PARLERTSERRSRG
-4056 REKLHGQPPAPDAVA
+4056 RGKRHGRPPPAPDAVA
-4071 HVQAASAGPRAQPE
+4071 PVQAARAGPRAQPE

-4098 YELQSKAR
+4098 YELQCKAR

-4120 VHAADQQVVSTLQ
+4120 VHAVDQQVVSTLQ

-4148 AAARLPQPPPPLP
+4148 AAARLPPPPPPLP
-4161 MATASWSSRSPLRTP
+4161 MTTASWSSRSPLRTP

-4182 RDPTLLEGYRSPIAL
+4182 RDPTLMEGHRSPTAL

-4209 ASPPGTTERK
+4209 TSPPGTTERK
-4219 RLTPNEYRQR
+4219 RLAPNEYRQR